1 MRETLNEFLDG
12 IKDPMTK
19 VLGESIVNI
28 LYAIVILIAL
38 LIAYKVSKRL
48 IIGAMQS
55 QQRTDNEIR
64 QFLSDF
70 R

>member
-1 MRETLNEFLDG
+1 MRETLNQFLDSL
-12 IKDPMTK
+12 KEPLTK

-48 IIGAMQS
+48 IIGAMRS

-64 QFLSDF
+64 QFLAMW
-70 R
+70 